1 MKKILILLIGAIFI
15 AAIAPINVVAQSP
28 SEVVNLNR
36 DMVEK
41 FYNRTII
48 NPMDPG
54 YVWRNPFAIVLSG
67 VDPDIF
73 QNVAFKKDPG
83 GMTSGNLYTSSIN
96 DFRNGDRNA
105 GDSNATKKVAKVGLV
120 NWP

>member
-1 MKKILILLIGAIFI
+1 MEKALGLLIGIILVALL
-15 AAIAPINVVAQSP
+15 APANGQPP
-28 SEVVNLNR
+28 SDVVNLNR
-36 DMVEK
+36 DAVEN

-54 YVWRNPFAIVLSG
+54 YIWGNPFAIVLSG
-67 VDPDIF
+67 VNPDIF
-73 QNVAFKKDPG
+73 QNAAFRKDPG

-96 DFRNGDRNA
+96 DFRTSGMDA
-105 GDSNATKKVAKVGLV
+105 GKSNATKKAARIGLM

>member
-1 MKKILILLIGAIFI
+1 MKKIFNILIGAIII
-15 AAIAPINVVAQSP
+15 AMIAPIYAQVP
-28 SEVVNLNR
+28 SDVVNLNR
-36 DMVEK
+36 EAVEK

-54 YVWRNPFAIVLSG
+54 YVWGNPFAIVLSG
-67 VDPDIF
+67 VNPDIF
-73 QNVAFKKDPG
+73 QNTAFGKDPG
-83 GMTSGNLYTSSIN
+83 GLTSGNLYTSSIN
-96 DFRNGDRNA
+96 NFRNSDKNA